1 MIDDQT
7 VSALETA
14 AGCGTRLRQAREA
27 AGLTLEDVGSRLRMP
42 VQVVR
47 SLEEEQWQ
55 KLGAPVFVRGQLR
68 SYARLLGVDLEPLLQ
83 AQVAAPV
90 PVELVS
96 HAHTPR
102 LQRVMENVGRRAVYV
117 VITAAIAVPVWLATR
132 SHFSEI
138 PPATASLDVVPPPAA
153 PGSDPLPPG
162 QDARPAVARPRGN
175 LPAAPDAGPYVASL
189 APAVNRQQAAP
200 AAALELSFEGDSW
213 MEVTGSDGQVLEQRL
228 MRQGESRSY
237 QASEVSG
244 VVLGNAAAVR
254 VQQAGSIVDL
264 APFKRANVA
273 RFAVSSDGS
282 VRPAH

>member
-1 MIDDQT
+1 MIQADNANVGGD
-7 VSALETA
+7 AR
-14 AGCGTRLRQAREA
+14 GCGELLRDARVA
-27 AGLTLEDVGSRLRMP
+27 AGLELREVASRLHMP
-42 VQVVR
+42 LRVVEA
-47 SLEEEQWQ
+47 LEQGRWDV
-55 KLGAPVFVRGQLR
+55 LGAPVFVRGQLR

-153 PGSDPLPPG
+153 PGSDPLPLG